1 MNKETPVRLIVDM
14 HMYMYVNTVYMRT
27 LIILTRDGQHG
38 LAGCFAEVVGD
49 LEDVFT
55 RVLRLRV
62 EDDERDDA
70 VVVGD
75 LVTLRLLNGDA
86 VDVPGEAWRW
96 VGSQLHRQSDDTTN
110 SANTALCLQLGWGGI
125 VITLSSLSSKN
136 NYYTCTQRNR
146 CTAVAAA
153 TQPHRERV

>member
-27 LIILTRDGQHG
+27 LIILTRDGEHG

-86 VDVPGEAWRW
+86 VDVPGEAWRR
-96 VGSQLHRQSDDTTN
+96 VGGQLHRQSDDTAN
-110 SANTALCLQLGWGGI
+110 SESTALGPSRGGAD
-125 VITLSSLSSKN
+125 ITLI
-136 NYYTCTQRNR
+136 Q
-146 CTAVAAA
+146 
-153 TQPHRERV
+153 E